1 MTFRRIVR
9 DGMDEEPPPGGRTMR
24 PVAGKLIVLFVV
36 GALLLNFP
44 VLAILNRPVM
54 VAGIPALY
62 LYLFGVWVLG
72 IAAVVVL
79 ARRPWDG
86 ER

>member
-1 MTFRRIVR
+1 
-9 DGMDEEPPPGGRTMR
+9 
-24 PVAGKLIVLFVV
+24 
-36 GALLLNFP
+36 

>member
-1 MTFRRIVR
+1 V
-9 DGMDEEPPPGGRTMR
+9 R

-44 VLAILNRPVM
+44 VLAVFDHQTM
-54 VAGIPALY
+54 VAGVPALY
-62 LYLFGVWVLG
+62 LYLFGVWVVG